1 MRQKFFLVCL
11 FLIGAGFAFSQYDA
25 SSIPK
30 DLLENANAVIRNQ
43 DIRFF
48 VRSPV
53 RATYTVKEIV
63 TILNEKG
70 RYRGVLYI
78 PYYTNSYATFIGGAV
93 YNKDGRLERRIEHK
107 YVKDYSEYG
116 GSLYEDSRV
125 LYYEPA
131 MRTYPYTVE
140 YQYQITYI
148 GFLSIPGWSPTRSTG
163 ISVENASYSLDIPE
177 DYGFRYLESNFSA
190 HADTE
195 KKKSRLIYQWKVDH
209 IQSIP
214 PQAYAKPEFNYLPA
228 VHLAPDDFVIEGK
241 SGSMRTWEDLSS
253 WQYSLLLER
262 DKLPESTEKEV
273 LSLVKDLDDDLD
285 KARRIYE
292 YMQSKTRYV
301 SIQLGIGGWQPFEAR
316 VVDEVG
322 YGDCKA
328 LVNYTMALLKVAGIS
343 SYYSIVRAGIDA
355 NPILADLPSRQFNH
369 IILCLPLKG
378 DTIWLEC
385 TNQHQPFGY
394 LGNFTDNRY
403 ALLVKESGGELVKT
417 KAYTKTDNF
426 RTREA
431 HIILDGEGNAEIKM
445 ATDYSGL
452 DSDIYS
458 SVIRQGAEDQKK
470 WLANYISLPGF
481 QLTEYSFDK
490 NFDII
495 PSVKSE
501 ILFSVKNYASKSGK
515 RFFLPLNQLSRW
527 TSVPGSKP
535 VFVRDI
541 FLRNASTQSDNFIF
555 NIPIDFIIEAVP
567 EPIKI
572 HSRFGEYST
581 VVERSGNT
589 LSYVRSFS
597 LNEGVF
603 PSDAYDELN
612 EFFRRITLAEQAQ
625 VILIRE

>member
-11 FLIGAGFAFSQYDA
+11 FLIGTGFAFSQYDA

-48 VRSPV
+48 VRSPG
-53 RATYTVKEIV
+53 RATLTVKEIV

-70 RYRGVLYI
+70 RSWGVLYI
-78 PYYTNSYATFIGGAV
+78 PYYTNSYATFLGGAV
-93 YNKDGRLERRIEHK
+93 YNKFGKLEMRIANK
-107 YVKDYSEYG
+107 FVKDYSEYG

-140 YQYQITYI
+140 YHYQITYI
-148 GFLSIPGWSPTRSTG
+148 GFLGIPGWSPTRSTG

-195 KKKSRLIYQWKVDH
+195 KKKSRIIYQWKVDH
-209 IQSIP
+209 IRSIS
-214 PQAYAKPEFNYLPA
+214 PQAYAKPAFNYLPA
-228 VHLAPDDFVIEGK
+228 VHLAPDDFVMEGK

-253 WQYSLLLER
+253 WHYSLLLDR

-273 LSLVKDLDDDLD
+273 LSLVKDLNDDLY

-301 SIQLGIGGWQPFEAR
+301 SIQLGIGGWQPFEAK

-343 SYYSIVRAGIDA
+343 SYYAVVQAGTNA
-355 NPILADLPSRQFNH
+355 SPILTDLPSRQFNH
-369 IILCLPLKG
+369 AILCLPLKG

-394 LGNFTDNRY
+394 LGSFTDNRY
-403 ALLVKESGGELVKT
+403 ALLIKPNEGELVKT
-417 KAYTKTDNF
+417 KAYNKNDNF
-426 RTREA
+426 RNRDA

-445 ATDYSGL
+445 TTEYSGL
-452 DSDIYS
+452 DSDIYF
-458 SVIRQGAEDQKK
+458 SVIRQGSEDQKN

-481 QLTEYSFDK
+481 QLNKYSFDK

-515 RFFLPLNQLSRW
+515 RIFLPLNQLSRW

-541 FLRNASTQSDNFIF
+541 YLRNASTQTDHFSFEVPEEF
-555 NIPIDFIIEAVP
+555 NIEAIPNPVFIE
-567 EPIKI
+567 
-572 HSRFGEYST
+572 SRFGEYYIN
-581 VVERSGNT
+581 VERTGNN
-589 LSYVRSFS
+589 LLYKRSFF
-597 LNEGVF
+597 LKEGVF
-603 PSDAYDELN
+603 PSDGYDELN
-612 EFFRRITLAEQAQ
+612 EFLQKISLADQSQ